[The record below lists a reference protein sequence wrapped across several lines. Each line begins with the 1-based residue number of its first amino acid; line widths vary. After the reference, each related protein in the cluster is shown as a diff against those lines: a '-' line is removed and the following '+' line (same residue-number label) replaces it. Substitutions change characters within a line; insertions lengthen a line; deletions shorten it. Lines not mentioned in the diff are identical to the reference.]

1 MLALTVTLS
10 HLILTLF
17 SSVFSHC
24 LALFSEREK
33 EDLIKE
39 MSIMASFEH
48 SNVMSLLGVCL
59 DADMPLLIMPFMS
72 KGSVLEHVR
81 QNKEEFLLES
91 QVILNACYIN

>member
-1 MLALTVTLS
+1 M
-10 HLILTLF
+10 
-17 SSVFSHC
+17 
-24 LALFSEREK
+24 
-33 EDLIKE
+33 KE

-81 QNKEEFLLES
+81 HNKEEFLLES
-91 QVILNACYIN
+91 QVNTKCMVNLIFSECWYNI